1 MLSFLSWVLNDLVD
15 IHELEAVFIHLQLFF
30 REALAI
36 APEQKY
42 CNDHVDNQR
51 LSKKKRAKV
60 LQHVTLL
67 HIKLHNAPEHK
78 YCNTLHC
85 YTH

>member
-1 MLSFLSWVLNDLVD
+1 MLSFLSLVLNDLVD

-42 CNDHVDNQR
+42 CNDHVDNKR

-67 HIKLHNAPEHK
+67 HTQTNLSQSLGS
-78 YCNTLHC
+78 TLKQV
-85 YTH
+85 